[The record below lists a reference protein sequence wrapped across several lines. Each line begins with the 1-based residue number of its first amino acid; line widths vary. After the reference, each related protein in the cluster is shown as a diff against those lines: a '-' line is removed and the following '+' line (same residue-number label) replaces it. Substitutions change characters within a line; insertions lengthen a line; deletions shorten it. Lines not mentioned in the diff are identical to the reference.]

1 MQDGRVL
8 LAGSNTHQFYTFT
21 GPFPTELRIEAFSPP
36 YLDAIYDTTSRP
48 TIISSPLYVTY
59 NTQFTIVITLPVA
72 PVAGLELNLLS
83 APFVTHSFAQGQ
95 RLLSLLVAPLV
106 QVGLGT
112 YNLTATA
119 PPVPSL
125 APSAYYMIFAVNQ
138 GIPSKSAWI
147 QVVS

>member
-1 MQDGRVL
+1 ML

-36 YLDAIYDTTSRP
+36 YLDATYDTTIRP

-59 NTQFTIVITLPVA
+59 NTQFTIVITLPTA
-72 PVAGLELNLLS
+72 PVAELELNLLS

-106 QVGLGT
+106 QVGPGT
-112 YNLTATA
+112 VYNLTATA

-138 GIPSKSAWI
+138 GIPSNSAWI